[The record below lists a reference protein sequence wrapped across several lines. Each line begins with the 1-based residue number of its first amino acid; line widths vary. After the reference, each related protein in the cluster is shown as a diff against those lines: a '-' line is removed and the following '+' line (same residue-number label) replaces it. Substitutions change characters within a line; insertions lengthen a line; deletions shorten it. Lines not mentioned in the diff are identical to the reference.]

1 MGSSPMW
8 PALSSWLLRDR
19 NHILLILFI
28 AVNYSD
34 QTATSSGNASKA
46 QEKIESQSG
55 CEFCGH
61 VGIHELKCS
70 DKKRKTNVPLNK
82 RLDKNSRLKNF
93 QHESYAK
100 KRTKKGKT
108 DNKGFQRDVK
118 EHFVF
123 GQNVTKYLPSEIAD
137 TLLKRD
143 ANKFYNLQL
152 RLSGKWSIKFNEL
165 HLENLLMAI
174 CDNVTSTYV

>member
-1 MGSSPMW
+1 MEST
-8 PALSSWLLRDR
+8 
-19 NHILLILFI
+19 NYFLIYHF
-28 AVNYSD
+28 SD
-34 QTATSSGNASKA
+34 STPTSGNARKA
-46 QEKIESQSG
+46 QEKCESQSG

-61 VGIHELKCS
+61 VGIHELKCY
-70 DKKRKTNVPLNK
+70 DEKRKTNIPLNK
-82 RLDKNSRLKNF
+82 RLDKNNRLKNF

-152 RLSGKWSIKFNEL
+152 RLSGK
-165 HLENLLMAI
+165 
-174 CDNVTSTYV
+174 